1 MVISVTKKG
10 VSAAYCNGLE
20 DADSDTQL
28 LAYQN

>member
-1 MVISVTKKG
+1 VISVIKETI
-10 VSAAYCNGLE
+10 SAAYCNGLE